1 MELIVCLVFSFLVHG
16 ALGNNGEIVC
26 EELSVGMCAY
36 SVASS
41 GNRCSLETY
50 ESSEGTT
57 GYQCKTSEVVAN
69 IGLANLVES
78 DKCISACGA
87 DRNSVGISSDSLLES
102 TFTSKLC
109 SQECYQNCPNIIDL
123 YYNLALGEGVYLSA
137 FCKGR
142 KLNGRREM
150 SQIQSSGSVA
160 WAPSSTLG
168 GEGRQLSEGPTASA
182 SLSFNDWEAAAPAPF

>member
-1 MELIVCLVFSFLVHG
+1 MEGVVDISTWCMY
-16 ALGNNGEIVC
+16 AEANAREIVC
-26 EELSVGMCAY
+26 EELSVGTCAY

-41 GNRCSLETY
+41 GKRCSLETY
-50 ESSEGTT
+50 ELNEGTT

-69 IGLANLVES
+69 IGLADLIES
-78 DKCISACGA
+78 DECISACGT

-102 TFTSKLC
+102 AFTSKLC
-109 SQECYQNCPNIIDL
+109 SQECYQNCPNIVDL
-123 YYNLALGEGVYLSA
+123 YYNLALGEGVYLPA

-150 SQIQSSGSVA
+150 SQIESSGTVA
-160 WAPSSTLG
+160 GAPSSASG

-182 SLSFNDWEAAAPAPF
+182 SLTFNDWEAAAPAPF